1 MDILLH
7 LDQKTAYTLETLAHQ
22 RGQKLDVFA
31 LEALRSGLAQCRTP
45 QWPQEILNF
54 QGIADMPTFESYR
67 AELLPSQDDPLA

>member
-7 LDQKTAYTLETLAHQ
+7 LDQKTTHTLEVLAHQ

-31 LEALRSGLAQCRTP
+31 LEALRKGLAHCHAE

-54 QGIADMPTFESYR
+54 QGVPDMPAFESYR
-67 AELLPSQDDPLA
+67 AASLPLS